1 MDVGLLGKYKSVDS
15 SYRLESILFLLWS
28 SDLRLN
34 FESRLDYSLRPIR
47 FSLVLPSPDWLSLL
61 QGLPNKGSLLHCILH
76 RWHLADL
83 IPYCVQSVFILLGP
97 ILFAPSVYMALG
109 RLIRSTGGE
118 KYSLIRIEW
127 LPKIFVAN
135 DMISFL
141 VPGTGS
147 GNDGHGRVWQAQ
159 PRELRL
165 LD

>member
-76 RWHLADL
+76 RWHL
-83 IPYCVQSVFILLGP
+83 
-97 ILFAPSVYMALG
+97 
-109 RLIRSTGGE
+109 
-118 KYSLIRIEW
+118 
-127 LPKIFVAN
+127 
-135 DMISFL
+135 
-141 VPGTGS
+141 
-147 GNDGHGRVWQAQ
+147 
-159 PRELRL
+159 
-165 LD
+165 